1 MTLLFLFLLL
11 ALAVSFACSMWEA
24 VLLSVTPSYVTGA
37 IARGGATGRL
47 LAEFKKDIDRP
58 LSAILTL
65 NTAAHT
71 VGAIGVGAQANVLF
85 GTSGLALFGVSLR
98 FEALIAAAATLAILV
113 VSEIIPKTLGARYW
127 QRFVPFTV
135 TSLKFLILALYPMV
149 RLSEGITRM
158 LKKDGDR
165 PVFSRNDFLAMAEQ
179 GQNEGRLDDAE
190 AEVIRN
196 LMAFREARVRSIMTP
211 RTVVQAVRADTPVRA
226 FLAREEAAVLS
237 RLPVYSEQIDTVDG
251 LVLRDDLLAAA
262 ARGEQDRPVR
272 DYQRQ
277 ALFVLDRMH
286 LPTLVKRL
294 TQNRTHLAVVVDEY
308 GVTQGVVTM
317 EDVIETLLGLEIM
330 DEADTVADMQA
341 LARARMNL
349 TDVRAGERP
358 G

>member
-1 MTLLFLFLLL
+1 MTLLFTFLLL
-11 ALAVSFACSMWEA
+11 ALIVSFACSLWEA

-37 IARGGATGRL
+37 IARGGTTGKL

-65 NTAAHT
+65 NTTAHT
-71 VGAIGVGAQANVLF
+71 VGAIGVGAQANLLF
-85 GTSGLALFGVSLR
+85 GKSGLDLFGVSLS

-113 VSEIIPKTLGARYW
+113 VSEIIPKTIGASYW

-135 TSLKFLILALYPMV
+135 TSLKFLILALYPLV
-149 RLSEGITRM
+149 RLSEGITRL

-165 PVFSRNDFLAMAEQ
+165 PVFSRTDFLAMAEQ
-179 GQNEGRLDDAE
+179 GQNEGRLDETE

-196 LMAFREARVRSIMTP
+196 LLAFRDARVRTIMTP
-211 RTVVQAVRADTPVRA
+211 RTVVQAVRADTPVSE
-226 FLAREEAAVLS
+226 FLEREEATVLS
-237 RLPVYSEQIDTVDG
+237 RLPVYREEIDTVDG

-262 ARGEQDRPVR
+262 ARDEHDRPVR
-272 DYQRQ
+272 DYQRE
-277 ALFVLDRMH
+277 ALFVLDHMR

-349 TDVRAGERP
+349 SDVRAGDVAP
-358 G
+358 